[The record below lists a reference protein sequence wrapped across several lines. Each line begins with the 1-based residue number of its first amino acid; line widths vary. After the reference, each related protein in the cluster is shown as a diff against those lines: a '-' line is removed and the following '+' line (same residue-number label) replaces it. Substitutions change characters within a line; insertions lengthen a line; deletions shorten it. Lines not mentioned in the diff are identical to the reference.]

1 LISTNYFN
9 LVCRDNEVLT
19 LEDLIPEIE
28 AGLFNLSFPITFHP
42 YTFRQYNLPL
52 YFGGLEV
59 NDLGTVAGAEAVALN
74 YFLDISEEWLMPVG
88 DEWEKAFLRAMEAV
102 AEETPSLHISRF
114 VSGTPALE
122 MEKSKNSITPNLL
135 ANVVIMI
142 IFCLG
147 ASSMS
152 DAVRSKPLIGFLG
165 LLSACMATL
174 AAFGFVCYTGCDF
187 IALCLAA
194 PFLLLGIGIDDT
206 FVMLSSWHRS
216 RVNGDSIPERLGRTF
231 SDAAVSITVTS
242 LTDFLS
248 FFAGVITPFP
258 CVRIFCI
265 YTGAAVGFIYI
276 WHLTFFGACL
286 ALAGHAE
293 RRNLH
298 GLCCFPVMPKS
309 LATHRNALYRAFC
322 TGGRNP
328 ADPYNPR
335 DNKDHAGMVF
345 LRDVLGRALSRRW
358 VKALVLTTFAAY
370 LVASIWGI
378 TNIQEGLEKRNMV
391 NYDSYS
397 IDYYD
402 VDDKYY
408 KEFRFPINVV
418 VSGSG
423 LRYSNPLTQAR
434 IEAVMRRLENSS
446 FVTAEMTTS
455 WLRNFLDFI
464 ERNRGY
470 EDLDLAVNTEAEFVH
485 TLRTAYLNDL
495 STPLHLDVHF
505 SADGRHIEASRFLLQ
520 GYRIKDALDETAMVR
535 ELRTIC
541 DEVSTEDFKV
551 SLQ

>member
-1 LISTNYFN
+1 M
-9 LVCRDNEVLT
+9 
-19 LEDLIPEIE
+19 
-28 AGLFNLSFPITFHP
+28 
-42 YTFRQYNLPL
+42 
-52 YFGGLEV
+52 
-59 NDLGTVAGAEAVALN
+59 EAVSLN
-74 YFLDISEEWLMPVG
+74 YFLDISEDWLKPVG
-88 DEWEKAFLRAMEAV
+88 DEWEKAFLAAMEAL
-102 AEETPSLHISRF
+102 AADTPSLSIARF
-114 VSGTPALE
+114 VSATPALE

-174 AAFGFVCYTGCDF
+174 AAFGFVCYVGCDF

-216 RVNGDSIPERLGRTF
+216 VVHGDSIPERLGRTF

-286 ALAGHAE
+286 ALSGYAE

-298 GLCCFPVMPKS
+298 GLCCFPVAPKS
-309 LATHRNALYRAFC
+309 LSTHRHWLYRAFC

-345 LRDVLGRALSRRW
+345 LRDRLGGALSRGW
-358 VKALVLTTFAAY
+358 VKALVLVCFVAY

-397 IDYYD
+397 IDYYNA
-402 VDDKYY
+402 DDKFY
-408 KEFRFPINVV
+408 KEFRYPINVV
-418 VSGSG
+418 VSGPG
-423 LRYSNPLTQAR
+423 LRYSDPLMQAR
-434 IEAVMRRLENSS
+434 IEAVMRRFENSS
-446 FVTAEMTTS
+446 YIAAEMTTS
-455 WLRNFLDFI
+455 WLRNFVDFV
-464 ERNRGY
+464 ERNAGY
-470 EDLDLAVNTEAEFVH
+470 EDMGEALSIATEAEFIH
-485 TLRTAYLNDL
+485 TLRTAYLTDL
-495 STPLHLDVHF
+495 STALHLDVRF
-505 SADGRHIEASRFLLQ
+505 SLDGRRIEASRFLLQ
-520 GYRIKDALDETAMVR
+520 GFRVYDALDETGMVA
-535 ELRTIC
+535 ELRAIC

-551 SLQ
+551 LKRAMS

>member
-1 LISTNYFN
+1 
-9 LVCRDNEVLT
+9 V
-19 LEDLIPEIE
+19 
-28 AGLFNLSFPITFHP
+28 
-42 YTFRQYNLPL
+42 
-52 YFGGLEV
+52 
-59 NDLGTVAGAEAVALN
+59 EAVSLN
-74 YFLDISEEWLMPVG
+74 YFLDISEDWLKPVG
-88 DEWEKAFLRAMEAV
+88 DDWEKAFLTAMESLA
-102 AEETPSLHISRF
+102 ADTPSLHIARF
-114 VSGTPALE
+114 VSATPALE

-174 AAFGFVCYTGCDF
+174 AAFGFVCYVGCDF

-216 RVNGDSIPERLGRTF
+216 SGDASSIPERLGRTF
-231 SDAAVSITVTS
+231 ADAAVSITVTS

-265 YTGAAVGFIYI
+265 YTGTAVAFIYI

-286 ALAGHAE
+286 ALSGHAE

-298 GLCCFPVMPKS
+298 GLCCFPVAPKS
-309 LATHRNALYRAFC
+309 LSTHRHWLYRAFC

-335 DNKDHAGMVF
+335 DNKDHAGMAF
-345 LRDVLGRALSRRW
+345 LRDRLGGALSRGW
-358 VKALVLTTFAAY
+358 VKAVVLASFLAY
-370 LVASIWGI
+370 LVASVWGI
-378 TNIQEGLEKRNMV
+378 TQIREGLEKRNTV

-402 VDDKYY
+402 MDDKYY

-418 VSGSG
+418 VNGAG
-423 LRYSNPLTQAR
+423 LRYSDPLTQTR
-434 IEAVMRRLENSS
+434 IEAVIRRLENS
-446 FVTAEMTTS
+446 TYIADEMTTS
-455 WLRNFLDFI
+455 WLRNFLDFVD
-464 ERNRGY
+464 RNAGY
-470 EDLDLAVNTEAEFVH
+470 EDMGDELSVATEADFIR
-485 TLRTAYLNDL
+485 TLRTAYLTDL
-495 STPLHLDVHF
+495 SMALHLDVRF
-505 SADGRHIEASRFLLQ
+505 SEDGRRIEASRFLLQ
-520 GYRIKDALDETAMVR
+520 GYRIYDAVDETAMVE

-541 DEVSTEDFKV
+541 QQMSSDDFQV
-551 SLQ
+551 CNCILLSSVPGQDV